1 VSPAQRRRTRP
12 VGALLA
18 LSVLAAPAGQALAQ
32 NRDPVM
38 AQALFDEAKKLVEAG
53 RVAEACPKFL
63 ASFRLDPKPGGAF
76 NLGDCYERIGQTA
89 SAWARYLEA
98 ASLAEQAKQAE
109 RAAYARDAARA
120 LEPKLARLTI
130 AVPKGLAGL
139 EVKRDGAVIDPAAW
153 GTAVPVDP
161 GRHTIE
167 AAAPGKAPLS
177 FSIDVAAGNAGA
189 RVEIPELLDRSNAV
203 APPPPPPGVPV
214 APPPPAPVVKAPP
227 PPSPPPAPEPA
238 APGPSK
244 RRVAAFVTGGLGVA
258 SLVAGAITGGLAI
271 GKKSTIQSNCGASAG
286 FPGDPSAC
294 NQTGVTAGNA
304 LKALAAASTAT
315 FVVGV
320 VGVGVGVALFVT
332 EPKAKAPAVGLNG
345 VW

>member
-1 VSPAQRRRTRP
+1 

-18 LSVLAAPAGQALAQ
+18 LSVLAAPAGQARAQ
-32 NRDPVM
+32 SRDPVM

-76 NLGDCYERIGQTA
+76 NLGDCYERTGQTA

-130 AVPKGLAGL
+130 AVPKGVAGL

-189 RVEIPELLDRSNAV
+189 RVEIPDLLERSNDV
-203 APPPPPPGVPV
+203 AP
-214 APPPPAPVVKAPP
+214 PPPPAPVVKAPP
-227 PPSPPPAPEPA
+227 FPSPPPAPEPA

-244 RRVAAFVTGGLGVA
+244 RRAAAFVTGGLGVA

-271 GKKSTIQSNCGASAG
+271 GKKSTIVANCGPNDGHPS
-286 FPGDPSAC
+286 DPSAC